1 MDDLSYLIFVVNQ
14 VCYGVPTTAVQE
26 IFFIPE
32 ITPLVEA
39 TTDILG
45 IIDLRGEIL
54 PIVSLHQK
62 LGQPIPPC
70 QLTDSVIVLRWR
82 QDCVGIVVNQV
93 NEVQEITP
101 EQLKTN
107 FSENLASESNPN
119 ALVAGIASVDDTLIT
134 LLNPQRLL
142 SGLRLSEWVAT
153 AEPLLSS
160 TNGHSA
166 NATIAGRQ
174 AEDWYA
180 HLSIEARQTLQARS
194 RNLRST
200 TNNQNAEGFLP
211 LAVMGLADEY
221 FGIPLDMVDEFTDI
235 RKLTPIPCC
244 PSHIL
249 GNMNLR
255 GEIVTVIDISQIL
268 NLVSHPDGERQK
280 AIVVRINELSVGIAV
295 DDIFDV
301 AYVDPGQIS
310 AIPVAIHS
318 VHDEYLQGVS
328 AYQEKMMSI
337 INLPKVVMADSL
349 VVNEEI

>member
-1 MDDLSYLIFVVNQ
+1 MDDLSYLIFVVDQ

-32 ITPLVEA
+32 ITPLVEVA
-39 TTDILG
+39 TDILG

-70 QLTDSVIVLRWR
+70 KLTDSVIVLRLQHDR
-82 QDCVGIVVNQV
+82 VGIVVNQV
-93 NEVQEITP
+93 NEVQEIEP

-107 FSENLASESNPN
+107 FSDNLASESNPN
-119 ALVAGIASVDDTLIT
+119 ALVSGIASVEDTLIT

-142 SGLRLSEWVAT
+142 SGLRIAELITA
-153 AEPLLSS
+153 AEPLLSGM
-160 TNGHSA
+160 NGHGA
-166 NATIAGRQ
+166 NATIAGRL

-180 HLSIEARQTLQARS
+180 HLSVEARQILQARS
-194 RNLRST
+194 RNLRAATSS
-200 TNNQNAEGFLP
+200 QNSDGLLP

-268 NLVSHPDGERQK
+268 NLVSHPNEERQK

-301 AYVDPGQIS
+301 AYVDSSQIS

-337 INLPKVVMADSL
+337 INLPKVIMADSL